1 MAGFDPM
8 ENRPKLKLWLERVRN
23 ECNPYYD
30 EAHVVVNEIA
40 AETKQKIQAK
50 L

>member
-1 MAGFDPM
+1 MAGLDPT
-8 ENRPKLKLWLERVRN
+8 ENRSKLKMWLERVKN

-30 EAHVVVNEIA
+30 EAHTDISKIA
-40 AETKQKIQAK
+40 EETEKIQAK